1 MRPVLP
7 SVRARMRERYIVN
20 VRVPPDALADELPG
34 CLDPQEVNGWGI
46 ASFCLLDL
54 RRISIAPLPPII
66 GPRSMSCA
74 ARYAVLD
81 EAGAPSVFV
90 PERQTASRLGAW
102 FTRRGF
108 SAPHGLVEIDVS
120 THQDGGAEVHV
131 RDGDKNVFGGWL
143 RPRARVE
150 SLAFDGVDDFAAF
163 LAMGERSYGQSRHDG
178 RLTVLDLHK
187 SDAGY
192 EPQNVER
199 ISGSFIEHWKAVGGE
214 VDSAFRT
221 TDARYEWKYYGLI
234 PEGGRREPD

>member
-46 ASFCLLDL
+46 VSFCLLDL
-54 RRISIAPLPPII
+54 RRISVAPLPPII

-74 ARYAVLD
+74 ARYAVRD
-81 EAGAPSVFV
+81 EGGAPSVFV

-131 RDGDKNVFGGWL
+131 HHDGASMFDSWL
-143 RPRARVE
+143 RPRASVD
-150 SLAFDGVDDFAAF
+150 SLAFEGVDHFAAF
-163 LAMGERSYGQSRHDG
+163 LSMG
-178 RLTVLDLHK
+178 
-187 SDAGY
+187 
-192 EPQNVER
+192 
-199 ISGSFIEHWKAVGGE
+199 
-214 VDSAFRT
+214 
-221 TDARYEWKYYGLI
+221 
-234 PEGGRREPD
+234 

>member
-7 SVRARMRERYIVN
+7 SVRARMRERFIVN
-20 VRVPPDALADELPG
+20 LRVPSEALAAELPG

-46 ASFCLLDL
+46 VSFCVLDL
-54 RRISIAPLPPII
+54 RRISVAPVPPVV

-74 ARYAVLD
+74 ARFAVLD

-90 PERQTASRLGAW
+90 PERQTSSRLGSW

-108 SAPHGLVEIDVS
+108 SAPQALVDIDVS
-120 THQDGGAEVHV
+120 PHEDGGAEVHV
-131 RDGDKNVFGGWL
+131 RAGGTTAFECWL
-143 RPRARVE
+143 RPRTRPQ

-163 LAMGERSYGQSRHDG
+163 LAMGERSYGRSRHAG
-178 RLTVLDLHK
+178 KLTVLDLHK

-192 EPQNVER
+192 QPQTVER
-199 ISGSFIEHWKAVGGE
+199 IGGSFIEQWKSLGGE

-221 TDARYEWKYYGLI
+221 TDARYEWKYYGRI
-234 PEGGRREPD
+234 SDGGEREPD